1 MRIAT
6 LYVEGTAN
14 AYYRVQVPLRELER
28 RGHKI
33 LWPGRYPPSRVFSG
47 TPKFDVF
54 LLHHLHRQEDIDL
67 VRRLREQGVPTVWDV
82 DDDIFARRI
91 GQQLR
96 ETPRQRRERKDLD
109 ARTVEVAR
117 EATVITTP
125 SKHVAQRFRDEGAAC
140 AEVIENYV
148 SPDDAA
154 RPRRRHQGIVI
165 GLTAAREHD
174 HDIKKL
180 KIPKT
185 LARLLEVDPGV
196 RIVSIGLDLDLMT
209 PRYRN
214 IRRVLIQDLVAA
226 EADFDIGIA
235 PLIENRFNR
244 GRSNVKVKEYAAAGA
259 MWLASPAG
267 PYVGMGPG
275 QGGELVEDDA
285 WFDTLARY
293 VEDYRRRLATM
304 EEAREWVR
312 RDSATAAATRW
323 EAAFKH
329 ALQLRWSDRTGVDEA
344 AVAGGPVG

>member
-54 LLHHLHRQEDIDL
+54 LMHHLHRQEDVDL
-67 VRRLREQGVPTVWDV
+67 V

-96 ETPRQRRERKDLD
+96 ETPWQRRERKDLD

-125 SKHVAQRFRDEGAAC
+125 SRHVAQRFREEGARC

-148 SPDDAA
+148 SPEDVA

-174 HDIKKL
+174 HDLKKL
-180 KIPKT
+180 RISKT
-185 LARLLEVDPGV
+185 LARVLEVDPAV

-214 IRRVLIQDLVAA
+214 VRRVLIQDLVTA
-226 EADFDIGIA
+226 EAEFDIGIA
-235 PLIENRFNR
+235 PLIDNRFNR

-275 QGGELVEDDA
+275 QGGELVEDGV
-285 WFDTLARY
+285 WFETLARY
-293 VEDYRRRLATM
+293 VEDYRRRLAMM

-329 ALQLRWSDRTGVDEA
+329 ALQLRWSDVAATG
-344 AVAGGPVG
+344 